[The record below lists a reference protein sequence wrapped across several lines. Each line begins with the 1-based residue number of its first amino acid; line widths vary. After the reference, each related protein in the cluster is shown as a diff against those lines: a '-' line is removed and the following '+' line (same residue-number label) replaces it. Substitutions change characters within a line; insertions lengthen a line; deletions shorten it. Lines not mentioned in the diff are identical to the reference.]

1 VTKEVSAMAATA
13 AAISFIPV
21 EEYLHTSY
29 EPDVDYVDGFLEDR
43 HVGENE
49 HSDLQTELAT
59 ILRVQGK
66 AWRIYAFVEHRVQV
80 SAKRFRVPDV
90 CIMPRS
96 WKKTPIIHEAPML
109 CIEVLSPEDTF
120 SRTQA
125 KCRDYLSMGVP
136 EVWIFDPEERKAYVM
151 RGDVMTEHPEGTLR
165 LEGTAVEVRLA
176 EVFGVLDEE

>member
-1 VTKEVSAMAATA
+1 MAATA
-13 AAISFIPV
+13 AAAAVSFIPV
-21 EEYLHTSY
+21 AEYLSSSY
-29 EPDVDYVDGFLEDR
+29 EPDVDYVDGYLEDR

-66 AWRIYAFVEHRVQV
+66 AWHIYAFVEHRVQI
-80 SAKRFRVPDV
+80 SAKRYRVPDV
-90 CIMPRS
+90 CVMSRS
-96 WKKTPIIHEAPML
+96 WKKTPIIRETPML

-151 RGDVMTEHPEGTLR
+151 RGDVMTEHITGALR
-165 LEGTAVEVRLA
+165 LEGTAVEIHLA
-176 EVFGVLDEE
+176 EVFSVLDEE